1 MKIKEDYALRY
12 RENMGDAHKLNK
24 SLEFGG
30 VTLKDSHNYNSVL
43 QKMIAAPIQPR
54 NQKLLNIDLTKGQF
68 QDHSGPGSRPE
79 TSSYDATKRNEEDK
93 MLAEA
98 LRTSQI

>member
-43 QKMIAAPIQPR
+43 QKMIAAPI
-54 NQKLLNIDLTKGQF
+54 
-68 QDHSGPGSRPE
+68 
-79 TSSYDATKRNEEDK
+79 
-93 MLAEA
+93 
-98 LRTSQI
+98 